1 LKFFKRLVMPS
12 ETSHA
17 QVPSL
22 GSGRRLRSK
31 LTLKECIANLEAIL
45 LGYRPPMYSQMPPYV
60 FPGWRWNGPQEQSP
74 TTVIFFVDSNND
86 FLLAAF
92 WADSNGTECGLFPL
106 GGGDERLSAMPIIG
120 HWKQR
125 DSSLTSIGVV
135 PGGQITLAPPR
146 VPDQFFDEILRTAGF
161 PSTPRNIEKIRT
173 KIGDMFLTKAHQ
185 FLAADDPASADRF
198 VQSHMYG
205 GNPSREFCQ
214 SVLDDL
220 ATWNPN
226 LLPYMQD
233 LPMRCRAIVLEAVDY
248 PSGSMWEEYE
258 R

>member
-1 LKFFKRLVMPS
+1 MPS

-17 QVPSL
+17 DVLSL
-22 GSGRRLRSK
+22 GSGRRLCSR
-31 LTLKECIANLEAIL
+31 LTLTECIANLEAIL
-45 LGYRPPMYSQMPPYV
+45 LSYRPSIYLHMPPYV
-60 FPGWRWNGPQEQSP
+60 FPGWQWNGSQEQSP
-74 TTVIFFVDSNND
+74 NTVISFEDSNND

-92 WADSNGTECGLFPL
+92 WPDSNGTECGLFPL
-106 GGGDERLSAMPIIG
+106 GSGDERLSALPIIG

-135 PGGQITLAPPR
+135 PRGQITLAPPR

-173 KIGDMFLTKAHQ
+173 KIGEMFILKAQQ
-185 FLAADDPASADRF
+185 FIASDDPGSADRF
-198 VQSHMYG
+198 VQSHKYA

-220 ATWNPN
+220 AAWNPN